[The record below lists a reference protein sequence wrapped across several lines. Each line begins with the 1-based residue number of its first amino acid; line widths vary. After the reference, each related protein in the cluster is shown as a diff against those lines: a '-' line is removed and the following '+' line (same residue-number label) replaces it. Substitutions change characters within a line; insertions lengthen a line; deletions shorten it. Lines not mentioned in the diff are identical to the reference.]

1 MAPGSWKMYY
11 IFPFRSQNSNTEI
24 FTITFLGVG
33 FGRITNSQ
41 KVRTLYLESVRV
53 WGHIAYTEL
62 LSCPTWS
69 DTKQPHKA
77 PVMVAHTSHT
87 LPHSY
92 VG

>member
-24 FTITFLGVG
+24 FTITFLEVG

-53 WGHIAYTEL
+53 WGAHCIHRVAL
-62 LSCPTWS
+62 LPYLER
-69 DTKQPHKA
+69 H
-77 PVMVAHTSHT
+77 
-87 LPHSY
+87 
-92 VG
+92 